1 MEAEKENLKQ
11 EEENIEISSENV
23 ETSSVEETGKDVSIN
38 KNETENS
45 STSINDYLQGIDFS
59 SKEKHEIIVILNSL
73 LNKYDIIHIND
84 TYLAG
89 IKAYNRLVEKDEIAS
104 FNKFKEGNQNEEDFV
119 FVDETLDQ
127 IKLIESIYYQKL
139 KEQSSAIEEEKQKN
153 LSLKLAIIEELK
165 ELINKQESLTETFN
179 TFRRLQ
185 KSWKDVGMVPK
196 NKLKELWNNYH
207 HHVENFY
214 DYVNLNKE
222 LKELDL
228 KKNLEEKTKLCEA
241 AENLLVMEDIKE
253 ASSLLQTYHEK
264 WREIGPVDKDIKE
277 DLWQRFKT
285 ATEKVNKRNHEY
297 YISLKEEQKKNLEE
311 KEKIC
316 IKAEEIAN
324 LEHTNHKHWNKS
336 TENILKLQK
345 EWKTVGAAPKK
356 YRERIYKRFRKAC
369 DLYFEKK
376 QKFYFDIKMSQE
388 DNYKKKVELCERAEE
403 LQNNSDWKSTTDK
416 LINLQRQWKEVGPVA
431 RKQSEKIWL
440 RFRAACDT
448 FFNARDNRQS
458 EEEAQFEKNLEKK
471 LSLIE
476 ELKSF
481 SPSED
486 TNDTINRLTEIQNK
500 WMEIGYVPRKNKTEV
515 NETFN
520 NILNIEFD
528 KLELDS
534 VQLNVERFKAKLN
547 SYLHTDKVEDKIYTE
562 REKLINKIKSIE
574 QERLTLENNIGFLNT
589 SKNNSLLDSIHEKIK
604 ISEDKLI
611 LLKAKLKEV
620 NKLIKSL

>member
-23 ETSSVEETGKDVSIN
+23 ETSSVEETEKDVSIDN
-38 KNETENS
+38 NENHNS
-45 STSINDYLQGIDFS
+45 STSIKNHLQGIDFS
-59 SKEKHEIIVILNSL
+59 SKEKHEIIVILTSL
-73 LNKYDIIHIND
+73 LNEYEIIHIND
-84 TYLAG
+84 IYLAG
-89 IKAYNRLVEKDEIAS
+89 IKAYTKLVEKEEIES

-119 FVDETLDQ
+119 FIDETKDQ
-127 IKLIESIYYQKL
+127 IQLLETTYHQKVR
-139 KEQSSAIEEEKQKN
+139 EQSSAIEETKQKN
-153 LSLKLAIIEELK
+153 LNLKLSIIDELK
-165 ELINKQESLTETFN
+165 ELINKQESLTDTFN

-185 KSWKDVGMVPK
+185 RSWKDIGMVPK
-196 NKLKELWNNYH
+196 NKVKELWNNYH

-228 KKNLEEKTKLCEA
+228 KKNLEEKTKLCEE
-241 AENLLVMEDIKE
+241 AENLLDMADIKE
-253 ASSLLQTYHEK
+253 ASSLLQTFHEE

-277 DLWQRFKT
+277 DLWQRFKLT
-285 ATEKVNKRNHEY
+285 TEKVNKRNHEY
-297 YISLKEEQKKNLEE
+297 YISLKEEQKNNLEL
-311 KEKIC
+311 KEKVC
-316 IKAEEIAN
+316 IQAEEIAN

-345 EWKTVGAAPKK
+345 EWKIIGAAPKK
-356 YRERIYKRFRKAC
+356 YREKIYKRFRKAC

-376 QKFYFDIKMSQE
+376 QKFYFDIKISQE

-403 LQNNSDWKSTTDK
+403 LKNNNDWKSTTDK
-416 LINLQRQWKEVGPVA
+416 LINLQRQWKDVGPVA

-440 RFRAACDT
+440 RFRAACDA

-458 EEEAQFEKNLEKK
+458 EEEAQFEKNLEIKRN
-471 LSLIE
+471 LIE

-481 SPSED
+481 TPSEN
-486 TNDTINRLTEIQNK
+486 TKETISRLTEIQNQ
-500 WMEIGYVPRKNKTEV
+500 WMEIGYVPRKYKTEV

-547 SYLHTDKVEDKIYTE
+547 SYLHIDRGEDKIYLE
-562 REKLINKIKSIE
+562 REKLVSKIKILE

-589 SKNNSLLDSIHEKIK
+589 SKTNSLLDSIHEKIK
-604 ISEDKLI
+604 ISEDKII

-620 NKLIKSL
+620 NILIRNL